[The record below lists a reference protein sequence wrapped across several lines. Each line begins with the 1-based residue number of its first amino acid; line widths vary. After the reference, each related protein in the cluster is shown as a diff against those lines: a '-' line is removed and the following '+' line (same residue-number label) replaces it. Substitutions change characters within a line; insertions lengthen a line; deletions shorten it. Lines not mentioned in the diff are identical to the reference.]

1 MPVKVYD
8 GTNWVTVAGDGAQ
21 GPAGTNATSSSIVTW
36 VKTASGG
43 ETSVSGTGDTGY
55 GTLAYTV
62 GQELVYLNG
71 VLLDR
76 GDDYT
81 ATNGTSITGL
91 TALTAN
97 DVVTVWTVNSFSVAN
112 TYTIAQSDAAI
123 LAKAGLVPI
132 TPTSIAVGSGSAS
145 SAGNG
150 QVTFTTVGTNLS
162 LNGVFSSTYTNYL
175 VVFSSTQSTTGTM
188 SVRFRASGSDTS
200 TNYYYNIL
208 DYYSNSAIVDLAQG
222 NGTSSILLYDN
233 SVIETGFNLNILNPN
248 ASRKTLLSG
257 QYENWQSTPR
267 QQVGLSFGTQSDTT
281 AFDGIS
287 FLPSGGTMTGTVSVY
302 GLAK

>member
-8 GTNWVTVAGDGAQ
+8 GTNWVTVAGDGQQ
-21 GPAGTNATSSSIVTW
+21 GPAATSSSISTW
-36 VKTASGG
+36 VKTAAGG

-81 ATNGTSITGL
+81 ATNGTSIAGL
-91 TALTAN
+91 TALAAN
-97 DVVTVWTVNSFSVAN
+97 DVITVWTVNSFSVAN
-112 TYTIAQSDAAI
+112 TYTIAQADAAF
-123 LAKAGLVPI
+123 APNTNGLVAI
-132 TPTSIAVGSGSAS
+132 TPTSISVGSGTAS
-145 SAGNG
+145 SSGKG

-200 TNYYYNIL
+200 TNYYYNIV
-208 DYYSNSAIVDLAQG
+208 DYYSNSATVDLGQG

-281 AFDGIS
+281 AFDGIT
-287 FLPSGGTMTGTVSVY
+287 FLPSAGTMTGTVSVY